1 MSEKSQKYEC
11 FKCDYTTCRKDDFKK
26 HCQTIKHKG
35 SVEEARGVE
44 GAVNLKTF
52 ECLICKKVLQTSGGL
67 WKHKQK
73 CNVNT
78 QITNGPAPHGANDQI
93 VNVLKAVLPPI
104 LENFTTQ
111 TINSQEFMKTQVA
124 QLNSSQEMMLKL
136 AEMFTESVKNLSN
149 NTTNNTM
156 NHSNNNSNN
165 TNSNNNT
172 FNLQIFLNET
182 CKDAFNLSDFIKT
195 ITVDCKDI
203 EEFNKKGYVDATC
216 ELIIKHL
223 SALDVEKRPI
233 HCTDAKRETV
243 YVKENDKWEK
253 EDDNYTKLQFLI
265 DEVQKINLRVLKVWK
280 DKHPGCLTSTSQYTD
295 LYNNMS
301 QELIGGFCHKVRL
314 ETKENRIKSKIA
326 RYVTIDKSQFI

>member
-1 MSEKSQKYEC
+1 MSEKAQIFEC
-11 FKCDYTTCRKDDFKK
+11 VKCDYKTCRKDDYKK
-26 HCQTIKHKG
+26 HCQTIKHRG
-35 SVEEARGVE
+35 SDKEETDVEAFRSP
-44 GAVNLKTF
+44 KTYG
-52 ECLICKKVLQTSGGL
+52 CPTCKKVLQTSGGF
-67 WKHKQK
+67 WKHKQR
-73 CNVNT
+73 CNINT
-78 QITNGPAPHGANDQI
+78 QPTNTAAPQDLDDKI
-93 VNVLKAVLPPI
+93 VNVVKAILPPI
-104 LENFTTQ
+104 LQ
-111 TINSQEFMKTQVA
+111 TITAQNNNNNQEII
-124 QLNSSQEMMLKL
+124 LKL
-136 AEMFTESVKNLSN
+136 AEMFTESVKNMSNTNN
-149 NTTNNTM
+149 NTTNNM
-156 NHSNNNSNN
+156 NHSNNTNNSNN

-253 EDDNYTKLQFLI
+253 EDDKYQKLQFLV
-265 DEVQKINLRVLKVWK
+265 DEVQSINLRVLKIWK
-280 DKHPGCLTSTSQYTD
+280 DKHPGCMTSSSKYTD

-301 QELIGGFCHKVRL
+301 QELIGGFCHKVSL

-326 RYVTIDKSQFI
+326 RHVTIDKSQFI